1 MVRIKKNKTG
11 GSMKKVIFSIM
22 MCIMAVSAGNSA
34 EMNAK
39 ADITNFPVKGIT
51 SVDIQ
56 TNSGLIDVKASQIAG
71 IRVEQLPDNAR
82 VCDVTMKIKGKKLIL
97 KALVK
102 EGNYSNIKTGFRI
115 KLPSDI
121 KIIAKSNSGDINIRN
136 IEKNV
141 NVEAK
146 SGDIKI
152 RNIAGSIK
160 AKTNSGDINILKVK
174 KNVKVEAKS
183 GDIKIQNITGSVKAK
198 TNSGDIA
205 LNNVSGGL
213 EARTNS
219 GDIKGIFKSTK
230 TSKKVNLKTTS
241 GDVSAR
247 FPKNS
252 IITVDAETNSGKI
265 HNEFSG
271 KTGLPLTVKTNS
283 GNISIVKNKK

>member
-1 MVRIKKNKTG
+1 
-11 GSMKKVIFSIM
+11 MKKVIFSIM

-152 RNIAGSIK
+152 RNIAGSME

-271 KTGLPLTVKTNS
+271 KTGLPLTVKTTS

>member
-1 MVRIKKNKTG
+1 
-11 GSMKKVIFSIM
+11 
-22 MCIMAVSAGNSA
+22 MAVSAGNSA
-34 EMNAK
+34 EMSAK
-39 ADITNFPVKGIT
+39 ADITTFPVKGIT

-252 IITVDAETNSGKI
+252 IIAVDAETNSGKI

-271 KTGLPLTVKTNS
+271 KTGLPLTVRINS
-283 GNISIVKNKK
+283 GNISIVKI

>member
-22 MCIMAVSAGNSA
+22 MCIMAVSTGNSA
-34 EMNAK
+34 EISAK
-39 ADITNFPVKGIT
+39 VDITTFSAKGIT

-283 GNISIVKNKK
+283 GNIAIVKK

>member
-1 MVRIKKNKTG
+1 
-11 GSMKKVIFSIM
+11 MKKVIFSIM

-252 IITVDAETNSGKI
+252 IIAVDAETNSGKI